1 MIHISSCLAVLAAAG
16 LTSQQI
22 RVQERAA
29 KKGVVL
35 PWEHSQAGCATQ
47 EELRPVALPGQ
58 KVAAGNADPTG
69 AGKGFIL
76 YERDSDNDDVDSDE
90 DPDDE
95 LDV

>member
-1 MIHISSCLAVLAAAG
+1 M
-16 LTSQQI
+16 
-22 RVQERAA
+22 QERAA
-29 KKGVVL
+29 KEEVVL

-47 EELRPVALPGQ
+47 DDLRPVALPGQ
-58 KVAAGNADPTG
+58 RVAVRDADPTG

-76 YERDSDNDDVDSDE
+76 YVRDSDNDDVDSDE